1 MARYSYSP
9 YETRG
14 EVIVDTRT
22 GLSHDAGEA
31 AKWQKQ
37 YRWLREWCGEKNPG
51 VPLVISE
58 AQIRDITEWRALER
72 GCMDKVGAGRLGDPA
87 VVSCLQEAF
96 GPDSS
101 CVPSWKRTFVG
112 FLR

>member
-22 GLSHDAGEA
+22 GLTHDAGEA

-51 VPLVISE
+51 RSGTRLLFIASVVV
-58 AQIRDITEWRALER
+58 AL
-72 GCMDKVGAGRLGDPA
+72 
-87 VVSCLQEAF
+87 S
-96 GPDSS
+96 
-101 CVPSWKRTFVG
+101 
-112 FLR
+112 